1 MAFFKNRQKE
11 NAGLPALN
19 RDAHEVVQSS
29 VGGSAG
35 IAVSAPS
42 IDSLYSDHFLA
53 LVAYLRASFGAG
65 PPEPE
70 DVAQRAFGQLAA
82 KGDLSGIHNLKAFLW
97 RTAWN
102 IALSDKR
109 AAQVRSKRKTEIE
122 ILFSAADGYTLTPE
136 RVLEGKE
143 QVSLAVEVLRH
154 MPEQRRRAFILTRI
168 EGLSHAE
175 TSKRLGISRPAVS
188 KHVARATADLYEKL
202 MKP

>member
-1 MAFFKNRQKE
+1 MAFLKDRQR
-11 NAGLPALN
+11 AGGGTHIPAQ
-19 RDAHEVVQSS
+19 RA
-29 VGGSAG
+29 
-35 IAVSAPS
+35 IRPAVEGREGATLSTPTM
-42 IDSLYSDHFLA
+42 DSLYTDQFA
-53 LVAYLRASFGAG
+53 PLVAYLRASFGVG

-70 DVAQRAFGQLAA
+70 DIAQRAFGQLLA
-82 KGDLSGIHNLKAFLW
+82 KGDLTGIDNLKAFLW
-97 RTAWN
+97 RTARN

-109 AAQVRSKRKTEIE
+109 AAQVRSKRKTETE
-122 ILFSAADGYTLTPE
+122 ILFSAAEGYSLTPE

-143 QVSLAVEVLRH
+143 QVNLAVEVLRD